1 MVIPAAGLSAG
12 TSRSW
17 GKHFTCGRQQGQLC
31 PRRAAPGFA
40 WSVLPRGA
48 GASCWQHPETLL
60 GLGSSVRSHP
70 ARPTVPGDTAVTA
83 MCWFASQGSCAR
95 SSGTRTWLGTS
106 MRMSR
111 VRKDPLRDPLT
122 RQDGLCVL
130 PGGCHLS
137 QGRVSRPPLCPA
149 GFNLIKRFE
158 LLKISS
164 IKKIRSAR
172 GPAVLR
178 LGTVPL
184 VQPTQ

>member
-1 MVIPAAGLSAG
+1 
-12 TSRSW
+12 
-17 GKHFTCGRQQGQLC
+17 
-31 PRRAAPGFA
+31 
-40 WSVLPRGA
+40 
-48 GASCWQHPETLL
+48 
-60 GLGSSVRSHP
+60 
-70 ARPTVPGDTAVTA
+70 
-83 MCWFASQGSCAR
+83 
-95 SSGTRTWLGTS
+95 

-130 PGGCHLS
+130 PGRCHLS